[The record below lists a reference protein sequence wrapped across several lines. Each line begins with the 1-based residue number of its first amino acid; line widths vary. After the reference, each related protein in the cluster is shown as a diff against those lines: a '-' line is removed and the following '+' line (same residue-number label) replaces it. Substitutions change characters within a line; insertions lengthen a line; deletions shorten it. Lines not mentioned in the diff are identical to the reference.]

1 MPAFDWKNAPK
12 ENYRW
17 LVYGVPGV
25 GKTTLSKYLKGKTIR
40 GAHLKLNRKTV
51 IK

>member
-1 MPAFDWKNAPK
+1 MPAFNWKNAPK

-25 GKTTLSKYLKGKTIR
+25 GKTTLSKYLKGIPKDKYYI
-40 GAHLKLNRKTV
+40 LEFVFQSL
-51 IK
+51 